1 MSLQVLKASV
11 VVIGGGA
18 AGIYAAAT
26 VAGNGFDTI
35 LVEKNDSMGKKLRI
49 TGKGRCNVTNS
60 CDVKEFMANV
70 PVNGKF
76 LYSAINKLTPKQTMQ
91 HFEYLGAP
99 LKVERGNRVFPI
111 TDRAADICGVLER
124 SMRRNNVN
132 IIQAEALEILEKDG
146 TVCGVSTSI
155 GTIECDNV
163 ILCTGGL
170 SYQNTGSTGDGYKFA
185 KKLGHSI
192 VEPRGSLVPLTCA
205 GKDCRDMMGLS
216 LKNVQITIFED
227 GKKVYTDFG
236 EMLFTHFGLSG
247 PLILSASS
255 HMRYIGKKSYEIS
268 IDLKPALDEKTLDK
282 RILADFDK
290 FKNTDF
296 INSLGDLLPRKMI
309 SIIIQRSDIDARAKV
324 NTITKEQRQQLRNLL
339 KDFRLQITG
348 TRPVEEAIITTGGVD
363 VREVNPRTM
372 ESKLVTGLYFAG
384 EVLDV
389 DAYTGGFNLQIAWS
403 TANMAAN
410 SISWER

>member
-1 MSLQVLKASV
+1 MSSLALKTNV

-18 AGIYAAAT
+18 AGMYAAAT
-26 VAGNGFDTI
+26 VAKNGFDTI
-35 LVEKNDSMGKKLRI
+35 LIEKNDSMGKKLRI

-60 CDVKEFMANV
+60 CDVREFMANV
-70 PVNGKF
+70 PRNSKF
-76 LYSAINKLTPKQTMQ
+76 LYSAINKLTPQQAME

-99 LKVERGNRVFPI
+99 LKVERGNRVFPVS
-111 TDRAADICGVLER
+111 DRAADICGVLER
-124 SMRRNNVN
+124 ALRRNNVTIMN
-132 IIQAEALEILEKDG
+132 TEATDVIEKDG
-146 TVCGVSTSI
+146 EICGVMTTEGVI
-155 GTIECDNV
+155 DCENV
-163 ILCTGGL
+163 IICTGGV
-170 SYQNTGSTGDGYKFA
+170 SYQSTGSTGDGYKFA
-185 KKLGHSI
+185 KKLGHTI
-192 VEPRGSLVPLTCA
+192 IEPKASLVPLTCA

-227 GKKVYTDFG
+227 GKKIYTDFG

-255 HMRYIGKKSYEIS
+255 HMRHIGTKSYEIS
-268 IDLKPALDEKTLDK
+268 IDLKPALDEKMLDK
-282 RILADFDK
+282 RILSDFDK

-309 SIIIQRSDIDARAKV
+309 SIIMQRSEIDARAKV

-363 VREVNPRTM
+363 VREVSPRTM
-372 ESKLVTGLYFAG
+372 ESKLVRGLYFAG

-403 TANMAAN
+403 TANVAAN